1 MKKYVFSGGI
11 FNILYIAIKHE
22 CQKIFLRT
30 KKKKKKTVKKMPY
43 FFFREILYKLKHK
56 VRLSKTVCMIFHFR
70 FRFVLIKVYIF
81 VQQHA

>member
-30 KKKKKKTVKKMPY
+30 KKKKKKKKGT
-43 FFFREILYKLKHK
+43 K
-56 VRLSKTVCMIFHFR
+56 V
-70 FRFVLIKVYIF
+70 
-81 VQQHA
+81 Q